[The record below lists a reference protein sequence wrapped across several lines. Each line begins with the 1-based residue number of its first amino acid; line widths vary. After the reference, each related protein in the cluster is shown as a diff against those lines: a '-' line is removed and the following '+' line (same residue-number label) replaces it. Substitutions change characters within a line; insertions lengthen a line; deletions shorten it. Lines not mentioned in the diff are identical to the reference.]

1 MNVRSYI
8 AAVVVAAPLALASV
22 TTHAANIAETAAAT
36 GQFDRFLAAAKIAG
50 LADTLAGPGPYT
62 VFAPTD
68 AAFNSVPYETY
79 RALLQPK
86 NRSILAQVLRYHI
99 VPGKVTARD
108 FAGGQTF
115 AKTAQGQTVFVDGV
129 SDGAL
134 FVNERGTSDY
144 NVRTMGNTIAGVG
157 SSGRV
162 EIPADNGIIIPID
175 RVLLPN

>member
-1 MNVRSYI
+1 MKAWSYMA
-8 AAVVVAAPLALASV
+8 AAVVAVPIALASLPI
-22 TTHAANIAETAAAT
+22 HAANIAEAAAAT
-36 GQFDRFLAAAKIAG
+36 GQFKRFLAAVKTAG
-50 LADTLAGPGPYT
+50 LGETLAGPGPYT

-68 AAFNSVPYETY
+68 AAFNTVPYETY

-99 VPGKVTARD
+99 VPGKFTARD
-108 FAGGQTF
+108 FAGNQTF
-115 AKTAQGQTVFVDGV
+115 VTTAQGQTVFVDGV

-144 NVRTMGNTIAGVG
+144 NVRTMGSAIAGVG
-157 SSGRV
+157 GAKGT
-162 EIPADNGIIIPID
+162 EIRADNGVIIPID

>member
-1 MNVRSYI
+1 MKAWPCI
-8 AAVVVAAPLALASV
+8 TAILAAAPLALASV
-22 TTHAANIAETAAAT
+22 PTYAANIAETAAAT
-36 GQFDRFLAAAKIAG
+36 GQFKRFLAAAKIAG
-50 LADTLAGPGPYT
+50 LDDALAGPGPYT

-68 AAFNSVPYETY
+68 AAFNSVRYETY

-86 NRSILAQVLRYHI
+86 NRAILAQVLRYHI
-99 VPGKVTARD
+99 VPGKFTARD

-115 AKTAQGQTVFVDGV
+115 ATTAQGQTVFVDGV

-144 NVRTMGNTIAGVG
+144 NVRTMGNAIAGVG
-157 SSGRV
+157 GANAT
-162 EIPADNGIIIPID
+162 EIRADNGVIIPVD